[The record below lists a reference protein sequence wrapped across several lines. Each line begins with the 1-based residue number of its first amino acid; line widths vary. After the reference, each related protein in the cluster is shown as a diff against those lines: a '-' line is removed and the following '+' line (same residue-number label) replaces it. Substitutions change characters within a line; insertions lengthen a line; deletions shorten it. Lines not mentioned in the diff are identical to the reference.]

1 MRRPSPATGIA
12 LVALFISL
20 SGTAYAATGGNFL
33 LGKANKASAVTSLSN
48 KQGTALSLSSS
59 SSAPPLTVGNS
70 VQVPN
75 LNASELDGE
84 TSSAFLPANG
94 TAVNSNELGGKTSS
108 AFLPANGTAVNSN
121 ELGGTPASGYMQ
133 GGGDTTGTRL
143 ALTGQHNSI
152 LLTSPGADLDAFC
165 DNGGAGSGASLADQH
180 QRWHGTG
187 CVGLLVEQGRGRCQL
202 PLGGGTISSP
212 RVTGPRR
219 PMSSRSRS
227 TTSRASA
234 RSRPPKGTT
243 PGRTPV
249 TSPLKWS

>member
-12 LVALFISL
+12 LVALFLSL

-48 KQGTALSLSSS
+48 KKGTALSLSSS
-59 SSAPPLTVGNS
+59 SSAPPLTVSNG

-84 TSSAFLPANG
+84 PSSAFLPVGG

-108 AFLPANGTAVNSN
+108 AFLPANGTAANSN

-143 ALTGQHNSI
+143 ALTGQTTATSRRAPGPTSSHSAT
-152 LLTSPGADLDAFC
+152 LQAPARERRWRSSTTVARLPVRRHSGGTRMVSATSP
-165 DNGGAGSGASLADQH
+165 
-180 QRWHGTG
+180 
-187 CVGLLVEQGRGRCQL
+187 
-202 PLGGGTISSP
+202 P
-212 RVTGPRR
+212 RVAELP
-219 PMSSRSRS
+219 
-227 TTSRASA
+227 
-234 RSRPPKGTT
+234 
-243 PGRTPV
+243 
-249 TSPLKWS
+249 